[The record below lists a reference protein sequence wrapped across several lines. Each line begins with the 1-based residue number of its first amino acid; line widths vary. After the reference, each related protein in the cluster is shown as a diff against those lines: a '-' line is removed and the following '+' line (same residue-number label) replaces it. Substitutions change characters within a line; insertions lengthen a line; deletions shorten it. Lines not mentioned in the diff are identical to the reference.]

1 MEHTLDVKIKTPI
14 IDIWNRRFIVP
25 VEIEGKEVK
34 EFEVGFG
41 EMEVEVSKK

>member
-14 IDIWNRRFIVP
+14 IDIWNKKFIVP

-41 EMEVEVSKK
+41 EMEITASNE